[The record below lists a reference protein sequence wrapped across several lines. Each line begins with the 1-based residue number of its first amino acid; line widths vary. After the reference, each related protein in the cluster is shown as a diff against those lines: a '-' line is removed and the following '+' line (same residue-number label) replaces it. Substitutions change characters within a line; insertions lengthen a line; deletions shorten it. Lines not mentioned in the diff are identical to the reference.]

1 MPWTFEGVEGQVE
14 TQPEVAPATQGFTF
28 ESVEPMEQPSIGLA
42 GQAAAGAA
50 SYFTWPADVY
60 KAMVR
65 AQGLDLLKE
74 MGEDSPKSR
83 EAVERLSS
91 KIPTQ
96 QGLENY
102 LEEKTG
108 YRFNPQTGWEKV
120 FRAGGELFSPSGLLK
135 GGVKQAA
142 KTLGKRATAAGAGA
156 MAQESLKDLGVH
168 PANAGLAGIGT
179 SSLADISHKFS
190 QEGKAIKDLAQKHGL
205 REAQYMVKGKPT
217 IPQVITK
224 SRGGKILEE
233 VGSTSK
239 EAIDKILHENN
250 PVGRLKKQGVNVEEY
265 VNNVLNKT
273 KDVAQKSKD
282 SISLN
287 PVITAIDE
295 KIAKIKAEAPS
306 LSDVDKEY
314 IKILEEKQKDFA
326 RNPEIPLEQ
335 HLNQYRKNNADR
347 IAFYKNPQMTHL
359 QEAANNAYGFLNDE
373 LIKTAEES
381 AKKTGNSEYID
392 LLRAGNKLHKH
403 KSDLLQASAI
413 LQPFFEEP
421 TVSNLNKV
429 LKNKRNQKFLQ
440 RTIGSDSFG
449 EIKQIGKY
457 AKSAQ
462 DKLKDSFLQ
471 HGESWLNVTKDLG
484 LVSVAALVHPTITG
498 MLDLGIAGTF
508 IKGAIMANKTMRGDL
523 INLEKALISGS
534 EKAIRK
540 TSNKLNS
547 DFEEEYGDIQDLIA
561 NEGQVNDQS

>member
-1 MPWTFEGVEGQVE
+1 MPWTFEGVEGQTE
-14 TQPEVAPATQGFTF
+14 TQPELSPVQKGFTF

-42 GQAAAGAA
+42 GQAAAGLS

-74 MGEDSPKSR
+74 MGEDNPKSR

-96 QGLENY
+96 QGLEEY
-102 LEEKTG
+102 LEKKTG
-108 YRFNPQTGWEKV
+108 YRFNPQTGWEKT
-120 FRAGGELFSPSGLLK
+120 FRSGGELFSPGGILK

-142 KTLGKRATAAGAGA
+142 KTIGKRVTAAGAGA
-156 MAQESLKDLGVH
+156 LAKESLEDLGVH
-168 PANAGLAGIGT
+168 PALAGLAGIGT
-179 SSLADISHKFS
+179 SSLADITHKFS

-205 REAQYMVKGKPT
+205 REAQYMIKGKPT
-217 IPQVITK
+217 IPQIITK
-224 SRGGKILEE
+224 SRGGKLLEE

-239 EAIDKILHENN
+239 EAIDKILHEGN
-250 PVGRLKKQGVNVEEY
+250 PVGRLKKQGVNIEEY

-273 KDVAQKSKD
+273 KDTAQKSKD
-282 SISLN
+282 TISLN
-287 PVITAIDE
+287 PVIQAIED
-295 KIAKIKAEAPS
+295 KISQIKSEAPS

-314 IKILEEKQKDFA
+314 IKILEEKRKDFSK
-326 RNPEIPLEQ
+326 NPEILPEQ
-335 HLNQYRKNNADR
+335 HLNQYRKNNVDR

-381 AKKTGNSEYID
+381 AKKSGSSEYID
-392 LLRAGNKLHKH
+392 LLKAGNKLHKH
-403 KSDLLQASAI
+403 KSDLLQASSI

-421 TVSNLNKV
+421 SVSNLDKI

-462 DKLKDSFLQ
+462 DKLKENFVQ
-471 HGESWLNVTKDLG
+471 HGENWLNVTRDLG
-484 LVSVAALVHPTITG
+484 LVSVLTLSHPTITG
-498 MLDLGIAGTF
+498 MLDLGVTGMF
-508 IKGAIMANKTMRGDL
+508 VKGAVMANKNLRGDL
-523 INLEKALISGS
+523 INLQKAMIGGS
-534 EKAIRK
+534 EKAIRVA
-540 TSNKLNS
+540 SSKLNS
-547 DFEEEYGDIQDLIA
+547 DFEDEYGDIQDLIS
-561 NEGQVNDQS
+561 D